1 MNDWWN
7 DPPEEPEM
15 PVLENLIPF
24 FPVACPWCSDAKET
38 RMAEFHHEETTYGPN
53 DEFVGTEVEEF
64 WHCENCEWT
73 QDCTPEDYD
82 NNPDPTILPGTVTR
96 LGLHAK
102 GLAGSIPSTLGGL
115 TSLTRDLKL
124 SYNELTGTLPTELG
138 KLSQMTQ
145 TYRLVGWEFTT
156 TTPDDVQLIAVPSA
170 PVETRST
177 LAAA

>member
-1 MNDWWN
+1 MNPHQTTGASWSSKTSWMVGDPCENDWLG
-7 DPPEEPEM
+7 
-15 PVLENLIPF
+15 VHC
-24 FPVACPWCSDAKET
+24 ASD
-38 RMAEFHHEETTYGPN
+38 
-53 DEFVGTEVEEF
+53 
-64 WHCENCEWT
+64 
-73 QDCTPEDYD
+73 D

-156 TTPDDVQLIAVPSA
+156 TTPDDVLLIAVPSA